1 MAFTFGFYNSMRG
14 DRKYNADQVGALFDG
29 LLNDGVYASI
39 GEIFATV
46 PGEGMSVV
54 VKTGRAWFNRTWNE
68 NNSHMI
74 LTLSESNVLL
84 PRFDAVVL
92 EVDKR
97 DNVRQNRILI
107 VEGTP
112 SANPVHPN
120 LINNAEVG
128 FFQHP
133 LAYVKVDPNV
143 ITIAPDKIQIMVG
156 TNECP
161 FVTGILRLSSIDDL
175 YQGWEYQFQEWW
187 KGIKALLN
195 ENTVGRLQAQIDERV
210 KYTDKVDVN
219 NLSQILSDE
228 NNRWMT
234 PASTKKAIL
243 NLANPIGSTALPGQ
257 QPSGVGSWAEYN
269 GLYVQNMP
277 ENAVKA
283 LFKKKY
289 GYFSNFYVYMNAGR
303 PLCKAYDR
311 KNGNEAI
318 LASAGDSGG
327 RVLYLSNVNSGSLTV
342 DTSIGQT
349 DIDIGYLDGMLATL
363 NPNGTLFFGNRSA
376 SLFSG
381 SATSYGNFAP
391 DNNRLVFYLEY
402 PNNAYYDPVREFV
415 TVSSNGVILN
425 RTSLPLFDVV
435 ENSNTY
441 HRSTGTSV
449 FVPIRLENGHICA
462 FTPSMREYVNGGNSA
477 DTYVYFSIFDTTTYG
492 LSEVHINNTSG
503 VTRLVCEALSKIN
516 EKYSSTFT
524 VCPSTDYNSAFIG
537 SKIVTN
543 KNGGLSLSGYP
554 YQSDQGRH
562 MMAHRGGSTGA
573 PNIRAVYMDI
583 SMGLAETLPP
593 RGLLSG
599 YTPGY
604 SGLEGLWVACGNLY
618 GSGHRDG
625 SFGMIDADPNT
636 GNIPTSG
643 GYGTSLITKYRD
655 STPTMLTWATYGR
668 SSSSNPYVT
677 TLRIVLDDPSKVR
690 VPYDPTGSVF
700 RYA

>member
-97 DNVRQNRILI
+97 DTVRQNRILI

-143 ITIAPDKIQIMVG
+143 IAIAPDKIQIMVG

-243 NLANPIGSTALPGQ
+243 ATAYPIGTTVLPGQ
-257 QPSGVGSWAEYN
+257 APAGTGNWVSLN
-269 GLYVQNMP
+269 GGYASLPNGP
-277 ENAVKA
+277 VKNHFAA
-283 LFKKKY
+283 LY
-289 GYFSNFYVYMNAGR
+289 GYRPQFYTVLHRGGWR
-303 PLCKAYDR
+303 RCAYDR
-311 KNGNEAI
+311 KNGAEAA
-318 LASAGDSGG
+318 LGDLNNDGG
-327 RVLYLSNVNSGSLTV
+327 RMLYLSNINWGHWTEDSNIDQTAFFIAYIDGVLGILNSSGSFSFGGKVAVINSTMYGIMSMLSDDFKRLHFMYQTSNYNCEMATV
-342 DTSIGQT
+342 TS
-349 DIDIGYLDGMLATL
+349 DGLVTARVTIPGFINSTSHNAVYRMNRYAPIKLSNGHACFVGKSNE
-363 NPNGTLFFGNRSA
+363 NPNNVIVCDADARTWQEIPASSA
-376 SLFSG
+376 
-381 SATSYGNFAP
+381 
-391 DNNRLVFYLEY
+391 
-402 PNNAYYDPVREFV
+402 DPVANLVWSVISSENYLKDREDGIIP
-415 TVSSNGVILN
+415 SS
-425 RTSLPLFDVV
+425 
-435 ENSNTY
+435 
-441 HRSTGTSV
+441 
-449 FVPIRLENGHICA
+449 
-462 FTPSMREYVNGGNSA
+462 
-477 DTYVYFSIFDTTTYG
+477 
-492 LSEVHINNTSG
+492 
-503 VTRLVCEALSKIN
+503 
-516 EKYSSTFT
+516 
-524 VCPSTDYNSAFIG
+524 DYNDVYINYN
-537 SKIVTN
+537 IITN
-543 KNGGLSLSGYP
+543 KNGGALLKASAYESDLGLQGLSLRGRTLSGDMSSRSLY
-554 YQSDQGRH
+554 
-562 MMAHRGGSTGA
+562 T
-573 PNIRAVYMDI
+573 
-583 SMGLAETLPP
+583 SMGVANKIAPKQIVYHTNA
-593 RGLLSG
+593 G
-599 YTPGY
+599 Y
-604 SGLEGLWVACGNLY
+604 
-618 GSGHRDG
+618 
-625 SFGMIDADPNT
+625 
-636 GNIPTSG
+636 SG
-643 GYGTSLITKYRD
+643 GYGSYVCAGHLYGSNHTDGSFQLVDGSDSSIGVSNFNSFRGDGDRCPTMSCWEQYSRIDGTHFDYTLYITK
-655 STPTMLTWATYGR
+655 
-668 SSSSNPYVT
+668 
-677 TLRIVLDDPSKVR
+677 DDPSKVR
-690 VPYDPTGSVF
+690 VPLDPAGAIMK
-700 RYA
+700 Y

>member
-143 ITIAPDKIQIMVG
+143 VAIAPDKIQIMVG

-219 NLSQILSDE
+219 NLSQINDPNDNSH
-228 NNRWMT
+228 WVT
-234 PASTKKAIL
+234 PASMNKAIKTQ
-243 NLANPIGSTALPGQ
+243 ANPIGTSMLPGQ
-257 QPSGVGSWAEYN
+257 QPSGVGSWGQFN
-269 GLYVQNMP
+269 GLYIQNMP
-277 ENAVKA
+277 DGPTKTFYKKRYGYYSTFRFYKEWQLAQKRGTYDEPSGNQAILIRHVPSSTAKA
-283 LFKKKY
+283 LIYNMKT
-289 GYFSNFYVYMNAGR
+289 G
-303 PLCKAYDR
+303 AYNELAVDGGTR
-311 KNGNEAI
+311 GIAYCGGILGLFNKNGHFYWNGLDIVLEVPNRPNYHEAI
-318 LASAGDSGG
+318 
-327 RVLYLSNVNSGSLTV
+327 
-342 DTSIGQT
+342 
-349 DIDIGYLDGMLATL
+349 
-363 NPNGTLFFGNRSA
+363 
-376 SLFSG
+376 
-381 SATSYGNFAP
+381 
-391 DNNRLVFYLEY
+391 
-402 PNNAYYDPVREFV
+402 
-415 TVSSNGVILN
+415 
-425 RTSLPLFDVV
+425 
-435 ENSNTY
+435 
-441 HRSTGTSV
+441 
-449 FVPIRLENGHICA
+449 
-462 FTPSMREYVNGGNSA
+462 
-477 DTYVYFSIFDTTTYG
+477 
-492 LSEVHINNTSG
+492 
-503 VTRLVCEALSKIN
+503 
-516 EKYSSTFT
+516 
-524 VCPSTDYNSAFIG
+524 NSAFHLDP
-537 SKIVTN
+537 SKIVIESGAWVGSSENWSGGVRVMNSTGAVERYIPSSSLPEGDGAPIKLEDGIVYSIY
-543 KNGGLSLSGYP
+543 KNGKLRLSDLTVHGNGSSRIESLVREKLNTVPSGNRICWSTNFEYL
-554 YQSDQGRH
+554 YLNDYIIRTANGGQRVSAAEYIDDMGRH
-562 MMAHRGGSTGA
+562 MSAIRMDSYSGRRSLGWVDWITMGIPNELA
-573 PNIRAVYMDI
+573 PKIAV
-583 SMGLAETLPP
+583 ETCPVNYVA
-593 RGLLSG
+593 
-599 YTPGY
+599 YTPPFIY
-604 SGLEGLWVACGNLY
+604 ASMAY
-618 GSGHRDG
+618 ASDFTDG
-625 SFGMIDADPNT
+625 SFSAVDIDVDGT
-636 GNIPTSG
+636 WDSSTSSNRTNRWVG
-643 GYGTSLITKYRD
+643 ESL
-655 STPTMLTWATYGR
+655 PTMMAWSLREYDEKSP
-668 SSSSNPYVT
+668 SSLGFGVT
-677 TLRIVLDDPSKVR
+677 VVTDDPSKVR
-690 VPYDPTGSVF
+690 VPYDPIGSTF
-700 RYA
+700 RFA